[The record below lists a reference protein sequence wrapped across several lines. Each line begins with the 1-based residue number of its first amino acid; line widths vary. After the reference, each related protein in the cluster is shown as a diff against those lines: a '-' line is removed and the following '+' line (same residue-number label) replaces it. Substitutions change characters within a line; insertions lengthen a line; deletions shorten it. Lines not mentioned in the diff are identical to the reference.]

1 MGLAWTA
8 REEEWEWEWEE
19 VLRGDPLS
27 HSPTASL
34 SSTE

>member
-8 REEEWEWEWEE
+8 REEEWEWEE